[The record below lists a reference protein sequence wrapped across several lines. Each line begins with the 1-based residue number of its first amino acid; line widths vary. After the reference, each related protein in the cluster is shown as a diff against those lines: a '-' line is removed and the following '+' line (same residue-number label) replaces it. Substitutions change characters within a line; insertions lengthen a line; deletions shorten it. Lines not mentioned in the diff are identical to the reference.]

1 MLFIKLASYSGQHSF
16 ITYSCYYSLVCIQS
30 RNMEGYCRMTISLSK
45 VMAVFSASLYN
56 YAIHIFSLT
65 IILLW
70 LYISIAIKISVR
82 HTHRSS
88 VIDIWLQHS

>member
-1 MLFIKLASYSGQHSF
+1 
-16 ITYSCYYSLVCIQS
+16 
-30 RNMEGYCRMTISLSK
+30 
-45 VMAVFSASLYN
+45 MAIFSASLYN

-65 IILLW
+65 ITLLW

-88 VIDIWLQHS
+88 VTDICLQHS